1 MTTTAMPHSSH
12 LLVHRRLRYSSN
24 GPFHR
29 NGLAPKPAVARN
41 WSFGHAALLHDYCTA
56 QATAVAVTALSS
68 VLRAYQAGSREPLGF
83 AQCFSASRHGRGK
96 RRDDARDIYIPVQ
109 AIGIVQPLAYAL
121 LQPKAL
127 GQY

>member
-29 NGLAPKPAVARN
+29 NGRFAPKPAVARN

-56 QATAVAVTALSS
+56 QATAVA
-68 VLRAYQAGSREPLGF
+68 LRRSRLCFEPIKLGRE
-83 AQCFSASRHGRGK
+83 SR
-96 RRDDARDIYIPVQ
+96 
-109 AIGIVQPLAYAL
+109 
-121 LQPKAL
+121 
-127 GQY
+127 